1 LISSR
6 NHLRFNRLDAGTCI
20 AGGENTLE
28 KDACEAFPATN
39 DRIGEKMNANEIIP
53 LQRGQI
59 RHCADI
65 LSRAFFADP
74 FFAFILPD
82 ERKRLR
88 VLPWL
93 YQKLLAYGHRY
104 GRVETTQE
112 LAGAAIWF
120 GPHHTSLK
128 LHGVLRTGLF
138 LLPLKLSRQ
147 EFRRSTGLANLSDQ
161 LHRETISS
169 AHFYL
174 AELGVAPA
182 LHGRGLGAALVKSGL
197 ARADHLQL
205 PCYLETYNPD
215 NLSFY
220 ASLGFRPVERRR
232 FSLEA
237 PQIWGM
243 LREPPFH

>member
-1 LISSR
+1 
-6 NHLRFNRLDAGTCI
+6 
-20 AGGENTLE
+20 
-28 KDACEAFPATN
+28 
-39 DRIGEKMNANEIIP
+39 MNANEVIP
-53 LQRGQI
+53 LARTQI
-59 RHCADI
+59 SRAAAI
-65 LSRAFFADP
+65 LSQAFFADP
-74 FFAFILPD
+74 FFAYILPN
-82 ERKRLR
+82 EHKRSCI
-88 VLPWL
+88 LPWL
-93 YQKLLAYGHRY
+93 YQKLLAYGHLY
-104 GRVETTQE
+104 GEVDTTQQLE
-112 LAGAAIWF
+112 GAAMWL
-120 GPHHTSLK
+120 GPHSTSLK

-138 LLPLKLSRQ
+138 LLPLKLSRL
-147 EFRRSTGLANLSDQ
+147 EFRRSTELASLSDQ
-161 LHRETISS
+161 LHRESISG

-182 LHGRGLGAALVKSGL
+182 SHGWGLGAALVKSGL